1 MSDIKS
7 TLKDSKKR
15 TRFVVFNGVIATL
28 YVVLAYFLAPISYGP
43 IQARLAEIMTIFPA
57 FSWATIPGVS
67 LGCLIANLINPD
79 SLGPVDIIG
88 GTLATLIAGVL
99 SYYIGKKN
107 KYLAIIPP
115 ILVNGVIVG
124 GYLPFLLF
132 DTVTVSEVLFTM
144 LTVAAGE
151 AAVLIIIG
159 LPLITLINKT
169 DLKNKLP

>member
-15 TRFVVFNGVIATL
+15 TRFVVFNGVIAAL

-43 IQARLAEIMTIFPA
+43 IQARLAEIMTIFPV

-88 GTLATLIAGVL
+88 GTLATYCGCFVL
-99 SYYIGKKN
+99 LYR
-107 KYLAIIPP
+107 
-115 ILVNGVIVG
+115 
-124 GYLPFLLF
+124 
-132 DTVTVSEVLFTM
+132 
-144 LTVAAGE
+144 
-151 AAVLIIIG
+151 
-159 LPLITLINKT
+159 
-169 DLKNKLP
+169 